1 MMRKVYLEGALGE
14 KYGSQFDMNVD
25 TFGDAF
31 KLLQANF
38 PDFKQFMV
46 DCDSKNIGF
55 TCQHADSFLDEED
68 QLLTPVDS
76 GDFIISAQP
85 AGSKSG
91 MGKIFAAIA
100 ITALFLVPG
109 GQLAMA
115 AANGAAVGAAGV
127 GGAALTAGQVM
138 AYKMVSGIALNL
150 ALQGFQQ
157 LMAPDPSVD
166 EEEPQSYMF
175 NGAAQNIQEGD
186 PVPLLY
192 GELRVPGRMIGFG
205 SLVTATGVAGVTG
218 FGVQGGGGVTVTD
231 GGVSWMQR

>member
-55 TCQHADSFLDEED
+55 TCQHADSFLEEED
-68 QLLTPVDS
+68 QLLTPVES

-91 MGKIFAAIA
+91 MGKIFAALAIA
-100 ITALFLVPG
+100 TLFLIPG
-109 GQLAMA
+109 APLMTML
-115 AANGAAVGAAGV
+115 
-127 GGAALTAGQVM
+127 GGSAIATNIVT
-138 AYKMVSGIALNL
+138 GIALNL
-150 ALQGFQQ
+150 ALAGFQQ

-175 NGAAQNIQEGD
+175 NGDQQNTVEGD

-192 GELRVPGRMIGFG
+192 GELRVPGRMISFG
-205 SLVTATGVAGVTG
+205 SLVTANGVAGVTG
-218 FGVQGGGGVTVTD
+218 HSTGGGLPTGGGTVD
-231 GGVSWMQR
+231 WSIK

>member
-68 QLLTPVDS
+68 QLLTPVES

-100 ITALFLVPG
+100 IATLFLIPG
-109 GQLAMA
+109 GPLAA
-115 AANGAAVGAAGV
+115 SIAGN
-127 GGAALTAGQVM
+127 AFLTNV
-138 AYKMVSGIALNL
+138 VTGIALNL
-150 ALQGFQQ
+150 AIAGFQQ

-175 NGAAQNIQEGD
+175 NGDQQNTVEGD

-218 FGVQGGGGVTVTD
+218 KGVQGGGGVTVTD
-231 GGVSWMQR
+231 GGVSWMPR

>member
-1 MMRKVYLEGALGE
+1 MRKVYLEGALGE

-55 TCQHADSFLDEED
+55 TCQHADSFLEEED
-68 QLLTPVDS
+68 QLLTPVES

-91 MGKIFAAIA
+91 MGKIFAALAIA
-100 ITALFLVPG
+100 TLFLIPG
-109 GQLAMA
+109 APLMTML
-115 AANGAAVGAAGV
+115 
-127 GGAALTAGQVM
+127 GGSAIATNIVT
-138 AYKMVSGIALNL
+138 GIALNL
-150 ALQGFQQ
+150 ALAGFQQ

-175 NGAAQNIQEGD
+175 NGDQQNTVEGD

-192 GELRVPGRMIGFG
+192 GELRVPGRMISFG
-205 SLVTATGVAGVTG
+205 SLVTANGVAGVTG
-218 FGVQGGGGVTVTD
+218 HSTGGGLPTGGGTVD
-231 GGVSWMQR
+231 WSIK